1 MIHIYLIS
9 QLVKLNLYMKHPYKI
24 SIDTWIQTYLF
35 NMEVERICTMD
46 MDMKAVMIGIWHPIC
61 RMPYPLIH
69 AACSSLVPS
78 HILHPHT
85 SELPSLRRRPHPSGN
100 LLLEARLGAG
110 VGGARATAMGRIS
123 PAALLTVVRRSPQL
137 PPRGPMEELWAASM
151 FGSS

>member
-9 QLVKLNLYMKHPYKI
+9 QLVKLNLYMEHPYKI
-24 SIDTWIQTYLF
+24 SIDTRIQTYLF

-46 MDMKAVMIGIWHPIC
+46 MDMKAVMLGIWHPIC

-69 AACSSLVPS
+69 AVRSSLVPS

-100 LLLEARLGAG
+100 RLLEARLGAG
-110 VGGARATAMGRIS
+110 VGGARATAKGRAPI
-123 PAALLTVVRRSPQL
+123 V
-137 PPRGPMEELWAASM
+137 
-151 FGSS
+151 